1 MINNSMEQKY
11 YVYQWLREDGTP
23 YYIGKGEGFRA
34 YCKRP
39 YRPLDK
45 SRIQIVEDNMFE
57 DDAFELEI
65 ELIAKYGRQDLGTG
79 ILKNKT
85 EGGEGGSKSPET
97 RAKLSKA
104 GKGKVPWNKG
114 LSAATDKRVKR
125 NAESKK
131 GQVFSEEAKK
141 NMSGYKISDEAKQ
154 RMSAGQKGKTYPK
167 KVCPVCSREIAT
179 CTFKKHYAT
188 HKSEQ

>member
-1 MINNSMEQKY
+1 MEQKY
-11 YVYQWLREDGTP
+11 YVYEWLRKDGTP
-23 YYIGKGEGFRA
+23 YYIGKGTGFRA

-45 SRIQIVEDNMFE
+45 SRIRIIEDNMSE
-57 DDAFELEI
+57 EDAFNLET
-65 ELIAKYGRQDLGTG
+65 ELIAKYGRKDLGTG

-85 EGGEGGSKSPET
+85 EGGDGASHSPET

-154 RMSAGQKGKTYPK
+154 RMSSGQKGKTYPK
-167 KVCPVCSREIAT
+167 NVCPVCSREIAT
-179 CTFKKHYAT
+179 CTFNKHYAT
-188 HKSEQ
+188 HERVSNGN

>member
-1 MINNSMEQKY
+1 MINNSMEKKY
-11 YVYQWLREDGTP
+11 YVYEWLREDGTP
-23 YYIGKGEGFRA
+23 YYIGKGTGFRA

-45 SRIQIVEDNMFE
+45 SRINIIKDNLTE
-57 DDAFELEI
+57 QESWDLEI

-79 ILKNKT
+79 ILKNKH
-85 EGGEGGSKSPET
+85 EGGGGGSLTEE
-97 RAKLSKA
+97 SKMIISKKNT
-104 GKGKVPWNKG
+104 GKAPWNKG

-179 CTFKKHYAT
+179 CTFNKHYAT
-188 HKSEQ
+188 HGEIK